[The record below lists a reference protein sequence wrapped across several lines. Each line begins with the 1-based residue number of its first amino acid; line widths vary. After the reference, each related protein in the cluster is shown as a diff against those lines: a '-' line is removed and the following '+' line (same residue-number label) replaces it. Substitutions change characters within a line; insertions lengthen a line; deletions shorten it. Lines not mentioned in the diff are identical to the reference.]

1 MVLQL
6 KLLTHPQGGIVVGYV
21 QHGSPFMATW
31 GLPHGG
37 LCVYTQERGSIGNVP
52 DRDPGAG
59 GGRDVGAWAN
69 VMPVR
74 GEGPGIAEGG

>member
-21 QHGSPFMATW
+21 QHGSPFLATW
-31 GLPHGG
+31 GLPQVCMQKRECLETYLIGILG
-37 LCVYTQERGSIGNVP
+37 LEE
-52 DRDPGAG
+52 
-59 GGRDVGAWAN
+59 GRDVGAWAN

-74 GEGPGIAEGG
+74 EEGPEIAGG

>member
-1 MVLQL
+1 MKALSWPRGGSRTVACVCIL
-6 KLLTHPQGGIVVGYV
+6 KREGV
-21 QHGSPFMATW
+21 F
-31 GLPHGG
+31 
-37 LCVYTQERGSIGNVP
+37 GNVP

-59 GGRDVGAWAN
+59 GGRDVGAWTN

>member
-21 QHGSPFMATW
+21 QRGSPLLATW

-37 LCVYTQERGSIGNVP
+37 LCVYAREREYLETYLIGILGLEECEMSESGLMSC
-52 DRDPGAG
+52 R
-59 GGRDVGAWAN
+59 
-69 VMPVR
+69 
-74 GEGPGIAEGG
+74 